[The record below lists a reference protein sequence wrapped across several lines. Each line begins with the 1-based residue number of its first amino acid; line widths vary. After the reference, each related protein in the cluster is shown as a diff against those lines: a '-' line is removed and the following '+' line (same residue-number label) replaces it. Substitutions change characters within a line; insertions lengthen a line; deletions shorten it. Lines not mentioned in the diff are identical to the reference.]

1 MRSIFGEIVAM
12 KKFSNFDIPFTGLGL
27 GKHHYDFK
35 IDKAFFDLFEYC
47 EINDGNFDVEVEF
60 DKKETMLILDFKMS
74 GEVITDCD
82 RCGSK
87 VTIPAFFNDRVYVKF
102 GDELS
107 EDENILVVPENTHQL
122 NIASLLEEFAV
133 LSLPAR
139 KVHEKG
145 KCEKEAIERL
155 EGLNKNDSME
165 IDPRW
170 EKLKGLVK
178 GNEQED
184 KP

>member
-1 MRSIFGEIVAM
+1 M
-12 KKFSNFDIPFTGLGL
+12 KKFSNFDIPFTGLSL

-47 EINDGNFDVEVEF
+47 EINEGNFNVQVEL
-60 DKKETMLILDFKMS
+60 DKKETLLILDFKMS
-74 GEVITDCD
+74 GEVTTDCD

-87 VTIPAFFNDRVYVKF
+87 VTIPAFYNDRIYVKF
-102 GDELS
+102 GEELS
-107 EDENILVVPENTHQL
+107 EDENILMIPENAHQV
-122 NIASLLEEFAV
+122 NIATLLEEFAV
-133 LSLPAR
+133 LSLPVR

-145 KCEKEAIERL
+145 KCEKKAIERL
-155 EGLNKNDSME
+155 KGLNKQESE
-165 IDPRW
+165 KIDPRW

-178 GNEQED
+178 GMKPQD